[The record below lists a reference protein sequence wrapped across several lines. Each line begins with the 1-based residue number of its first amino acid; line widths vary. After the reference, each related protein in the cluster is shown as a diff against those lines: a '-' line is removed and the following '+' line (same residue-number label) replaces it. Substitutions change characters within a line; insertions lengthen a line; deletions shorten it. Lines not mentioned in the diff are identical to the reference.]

1 MDFTIRIAYG
11 LKKLPQAREVRQKVF
26 VEEQGF
32 VNEFDDIDE
41 RAYHVCVFDGE
52 QAVATGRLFEDKTG
66 WHIGRVAVLSEYRGQ
81 MLGKKVM
88 LALEQKSKELGIKEV
103 SLSAQ
108 VRAKGFYEKL
118 GYKSLDDLHYDEY
131 CPHVTMKLT
140 IDSDWE

>member
-1 MDFTIRIAYG
+1 MG
-11 LKKLPQAREVRQKVF
+11 LIVKTALGLENIPQARDIRQKVF

-41 RAYHVCVFDGE
+41 SAYHVCVFDGV
-52 QAVATGRLFEDKTG
+52 QAVATGRLFEDKAG

-88 LALEQKSKELGIKEV
+88 LSLEQKAREIGIKEI

-131 CPHVTMKLT
+131 CPHVTMKLR
-140 IDSDWE
+140 IDND